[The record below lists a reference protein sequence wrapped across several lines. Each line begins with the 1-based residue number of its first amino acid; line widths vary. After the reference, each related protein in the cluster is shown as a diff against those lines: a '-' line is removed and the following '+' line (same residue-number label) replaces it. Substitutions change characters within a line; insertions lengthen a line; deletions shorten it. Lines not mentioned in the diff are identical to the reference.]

1 MLRPKTDSEVIVAVY
16 LVSDLA
22 SKVGSLS
29 QVKTSLKNTIT
40 ATAASTTS
48 RRLVPIASI
57 HLIVLRMAPSGLH
70 PYQGWCLIDCSITS
84 GYCFRSV
91 SSHASK
97 ASLKQLCVPS
107 C

>member
-1 MLRPKTDSEVIVAVY
+1 MLRPRTDSEVIAAVY
-16 LVSDLA
+16 LVFDLA

-29 QVKTSLKNTIT
+29 QVETSLKNTIT
-40 ATAASTTS
+40 VTTASIASKQ
-48 RRLVPIASI
+48 LVLIASI
-57 HLIVLRMAPSGLH
+57 HLIVPRMGPSGRH
-70 PYQGWCLIDCSITS
+70 PYQGWCLIDCLITS

-91 SSHASK
+91 GSHASR

>member
-1 MLRPKTDSEVIVAVY
+1 MLKPETDSEVIAAVY
-16 LVSDLA
+16 LVSDLS

-40 ATAASTTS
+40 AIAASITS

-57 HLIVLRMAPSGLH
+57 HLIVPLMGPSGQH
-70 PYQGWCLIDCSITS
+70 PSLGWCLIDCSITS
-84 GYCFRSV
+84 GYCFRSID
-91 SSHASK
+91 SHASR
-97 ASLKQLCVPS
+97 AFLKQLCVPS

>member
-1 MLRPKTDSEVIVAVY
+1 MLRPRTDSEVIAAVH
-16 LVSDLA
+16 LVFDLA

-40 ATAASTTS
+40 VTAASIAS
-48 RRLVPIASI
+48 KRLVPIASI
-57 HLIVLRMAPSGLH
+57 RLIILRMGPSGRH
-70 PYQGWCLIDCSITS
+70 PYRGWCLIDCSITS

-97 ASLKQLCVPS
+97 ASLKQ
-107 C
+107 